1 MAAPVLAAIAKA
13 SILAAADES
22 HRKRMTTIFGI
33 ILSPV
38 LVVILLIMG
47 MFSGMTEHNQNAVRT
62 VFENGKLPEKTP
74 EEYRAFIVGMQ
85 NSFNRIGNVID
96 EVTGMIEEGEIDRM
110 MVKSIFYSLFYDYEG
125 LPVSLSVIQEFVD
138 CFVKYEERTREET
151 DDDGN
156 TTEETYLVAVPL
168 TSQTE
173 IYSNIRSRLR
183 AVNDIDQANAIEI
196 YYRMV
201 YGVGAPTEGDG
212 FVEWSE
218 WNGTLSPEAYE
229 AICSDLS
236 EGEAGSLAV
245 QLAMTRLGDPYSQ
258 AKRGQGDYTDCS
270 YLTLWAYRQLGV
282 CLPGTAAEQAQYCVE
297 RGLVVT
303 RASLVPGDLIFW
315 SHKPN
320 GRYMNITHVGMYAG
334 NGMVVDASSSR
345 GKVVYRNLF
354 DADKQ
359 VLYGRPA
366 LLSTAGKSEQ
376 ENYRNEHKPI

>member
-22 HRKRMTTIFGI
+22 HRKRMATIFGL

-47 MFSGMTEHNQNAVRT
+47 MLSGMTEHNQNAVRT

-96 EVTGMIEEGEIDRM
+96 EVTGMIEEGEIDVM

-173 IYSNIRSRLR
+173 IYSNIRSRLQ

-196 YYRMV
+196 Y
-201 YGVGAPTEGDG
+201 
-212 FVEWSE
+212 
-218 WNGTLSPEAYE
+218 
-229 AICSDLS
+229 
-236 EGEAGSLAV
+236 
-245 QLAMTRLGDPYSQ
+245 
-258 AKRGQGDYTDCS
+258 
-270 YLTLWAYRQLGV
+270 
-282 CLPGTAAEQAQYCVE
+282 
-297 RGLVVT
+297 
-303 RASLVPGDLIFW
+303 
-315 SHKPN
+315 
-320 GRYMNITHVGMYAG
+320 ITGWCMG
-334 NGMVVDASSSR
+334 
-345 GKVVYRNLF
+345 
-354 DADKQ
+354 
-359 VLYGRPA
+359 
-366 LLSTAGKSEQ
+366 
-376 ENYRNEHKPI
+376 

>member
-1 MAAPVLAAIAKA
+1 M
-13 SILAAADES
+13 
-22 HRKRMTTIFGI
+22 
-33 ILSPV
+33 
-38 LVVILLIMG
+38 
-47 MFSGMTEHNQNAVRT
+47 
-62 VFENGKLPEKTP
+62 
-74 EEYRAFIVGMQ
+74 
-85 NSFNRIGNVID
+85 
-96 EVTGMIEEGEIDRM
+96 
-110 MVKSIFYSLFYDYEG
+110 
-125 LPVSLSVIQEFVD
+125 
-138 CFVKYEERTREET
+138 KYEERTREET

-156 TTEETYLVAVPL
+156 TPEETYLVAVPL

-173 IYSNIRSRLR
+173 IYSNIRSRLQ

-212 FVEWSE
+212 FVEWSD
-218 WNGTLSPEAYE
+218 WSGTLSPEAYE
-229 AICSDLS
+229 AICSDLP

-282 CLPGTAAEQAQYCVE
+282 YLPGTAAEQAQYCVE

-376 ENYRNEHKPI
+376 ENHRNEHKPI